1 MEIGVQFA
9 SVISDILNYTSGV
22 ISDIT
27 CTKFIFTFNTDLTKI
42 DKALLRRGRL
52 KVKYEFMPLKDE
64 NLEKIA
70 AKTGY
75 TLTDENKKDGV
86 SLADLYANFEEV
98 ELGETKKRKKI
109 GFVDYEEEIFY
120 DDAKCISTSFKCS
133 SRGGGRF

>member
-1 MEIGVQFA
+1 M
-9 SVISDILNYTSGV
+9 
-22 ISDIT
+22 
-27 CTKFIFTFNTDLTKI
+27 TKI

-52 KVKYEFMPLKDE
+52 KVKYEFMPLKGE

-70 AKTGY
+70 NKTGY

-109 GFVDYEEEIFY
+109 GFIDYEDCEEEVVPY
-120 DDAKCISTSFKCS
+120 EDAKCIGTAIKCS
-133 SRGGGRF
+133 PRGGGRILKN